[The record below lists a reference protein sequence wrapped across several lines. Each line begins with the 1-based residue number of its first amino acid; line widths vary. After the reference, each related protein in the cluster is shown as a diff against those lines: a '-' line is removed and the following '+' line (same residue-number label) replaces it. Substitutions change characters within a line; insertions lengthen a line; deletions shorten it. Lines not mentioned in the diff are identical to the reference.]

1 MNTAEIYALIE
12 ELTEKI
18 ARLEKRIKALEN
30 ATKNTQ

>member
-18 ARLEKRIKALEN
+18 TRLEKRIKVLEN